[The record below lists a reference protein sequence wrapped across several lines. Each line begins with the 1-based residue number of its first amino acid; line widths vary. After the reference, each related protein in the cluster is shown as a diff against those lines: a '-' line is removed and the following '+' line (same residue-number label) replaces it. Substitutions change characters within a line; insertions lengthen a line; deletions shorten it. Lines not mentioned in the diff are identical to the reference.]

1 VLLTAG
7 NGCSKMLKKCID
19 NIGALRLFWRTA
31 TQQDMLR
38 RIILIVAIVAGLAAV
53 GVNIGVV
60 RPKIQQL
67 TQDRNDQR
75 SAKEDAQHQL
85 AQTKKTLAATQA
97 QLTQTQ
103 SDLATAKSERDQ
115 LAKKVTADE
124 TQIADLTEK
133 LNKTTKQ
140 LGDTQDQLAAYTG
153 TGLTPPQIVALDKEL
168 KNTQTALTAANEE
181 SRVLGLEVKKLKNQL
196 ALITVPGY
204 EVPLPPGLK
213 GTVMAVDPKWS
224 FVVLNIG
231 EDQGVLKSGEL
242 LVSRDGRLVA
252 KVIVSLV
259 QKDRCIANLV
269 PGWQLGDIIEG
280 DTVIPAHP
288 AS

>member
-1 VLLTAG
+1 
-7 NGCSKMLKKCID
+7 MLKKAID
-19 NIGALRLFWRTA
+19 NFGALRLFWRTA

-67 TQDRNDQR
+67 QADRDSQR
-75 SAKEDAQHQL
+75 SQKEQFHTQL
-85 AQTKKTLAATQA
+85 VKTQADLKTTQAALDQTKA
-97 QLTQTQ
+97 
-103 SDLATAKSERDQ
+103 DLATTKTERDEIAKKLTAANTQ
-115 LAKKVTADE
+115 IGDLNQKLAKTT
-124 TQIADLTEK
+124 TQ
-133 LNKTTKQ
+133 LN
-140 LGDTQDQLAAYTG
+140 DTQDQLAAYTG
-153 TGLTPPQIVALDKEL
+153 TGLKPPEIVALDKEL
-168 KNTQTALTAANEE
+168 KDTRTALAVANDEK
-181 SRVLGLEVKKLKNQL
+181 SVLTHEVAKLNNQL
-196 ALITVPGY
+196 ELLIGHDYV
-204 EVPLPPGLK
+204 VKLPPGLK

-231 EDQGVLKSGEL
+231 AEQGVLQSGEM
-242 LVSRDGRLVA
+242 LVSRDGRLVG
-252 KVIVSLV
+252 KVIVSSV
-259 QKDRCIANLV
+259 QKDRSIANLV

>member
-1 VLLTAG
+1 
-7 NGCSKMLKKCID
+7 
-19 NIGALRLFWRTA
+19 
-31 TQQDMLR
+31 MLR

-67 TQDRNDQR
+67 QADRDSQR
-75 SAKEDAQHQL
+75 SQKEQFHTQL
-85 AQTKKTLAATQA
+85 VKTQADLKTTQAALDQTKA
-97 QLTQTQ
+97 
-103 SDLATAKSERDQ
+103 DLATTKTERDEIAKKLTAANTQ
-115 LAKKVTADE
+115 ITDLNQKLAKTT
-124 TQIADLTEK
+124 TQ
-133 LNKTTKQ
+133 LN
-140 LGDTQDQLAAYTG
+140 DTQDELASYKG

-168 KNTQTALTAANEE
+168 KDSQKELAAANEE
-181 SRVLGLEVKKLKNQL
+181 TTVLAREVKKLKNQL
-196 ALITVPGY
+196 ALAITPGY
-204 EVPLPPGLK
+204 EVPLPAGLK

-231 EDQGVLKSGEL
+231 EDQGVLQSGEM
-242 LVSRDGRLVA
+242 LVSRDGRLVG
-252 KVIVSLV
+252 KVIVSSV